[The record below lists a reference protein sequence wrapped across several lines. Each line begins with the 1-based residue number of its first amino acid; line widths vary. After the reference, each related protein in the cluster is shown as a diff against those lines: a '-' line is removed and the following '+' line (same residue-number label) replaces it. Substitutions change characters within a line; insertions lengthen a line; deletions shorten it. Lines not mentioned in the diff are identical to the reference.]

1 MTTLLPTTEPK
12 LREVGITAW
21 TVFVTAIVKV
31 VLVDSNE
38 EVAEVSLEL
47 VVVIEVTVELLV
59 DDEPE
64 VTLKPATATYPA

>member
-21 TVFVTAIVKV
+21 TVFVTVIVKV
-31 VLVDSNE
+31 VLADSNV
-38 EVAEVSLEL
+38 VAEVILEP

-64 VTLKPATATYPA
+64 VTLNPATAT